1 MIIAYCFVG
10 IFLALIGYLV
20 YFNVELREEYAN
32 SPYNSKRQGT
42 YKERVVKGEIRSS
55 DGEVLASTQKDAE
68 GNEFR
73 VYPYENVFAH
83 VVGYSAT
90 GISGL
95 EQSMNS
101 QLLTSHANVVEQ
113 VENEFKDEK
122 NIGDNVIT
130 TLDTRLQQTAYDAL
144 GSYKGAVVVMEPDT
158 GKILAMVSK
167 PDFNPNTIAA
177 DWEAINADA
186 SSSSLVNRATQGQYP
201 PGSTFKIV
209 TALAYWRQHNTF
221 GGFDFNC
228 TGEVENG
235 GYTIHCYHNSTH
247 GQEDFATAFA
257 KSCNS
262 AFAQIGVDLD
272 RAAYRETVD
281 SLLFNQ
287 ELPMELSYRKSR
299 FSLEKG
305 SADALTMQT
314 AIGQGETLVS
324 PMYMAMLTS
333 AIANG
338 GNLMKP
344 YLVERVET
352 YAGGTVKSYMPKTYK
367 KLMTAQEASELTK
380 LMTGVVENGTAAS
393 LSGRGYTAAGK
404 TGTAEHGDVSSTTPH
419 SWFVGFSN
427 VDNPDIVVS
436 VIAEEAGAGS
446 EIAVP
451 IAAKIFDAYY
461 AG

>member
-451 IAAKIFDAYY
+451 IAAKIFDTYY